1 MQPLIILLAAP
12 SGTGKSTMAKRLFED
27 FPNLIFSISATT
39 RPPREG
45 ESHGVD
51 YYFLNMDEF
60 QQKIDDKDFLEWEE
74 FYGGTR
80 YGTLRSELVKNTEKG
95 YFTLLDVDVKGA
107 VRIKSLFNE
116 RCLALYLR
124 PPSLEILEERLRNRN
139 TESESSL
146 KLRIDRAEEEL
157 RYASHFDNI
166 ITNDDLEKAY
176 SELKDVVQTFMNSY

>member
-60 QQKIDDKDFLEWEE
+60 QQKIDDKDFLEWGILWW
-74 FYGGTR
+74 YS
-80 YGTLRSELVKNTEKG
+80 LRNIAFRTCKNTEKG

-116 RCLALYLR
+116 RCLALLR